1 MTAYSRAGFNWS
13 VNEILS
19 LQREFELL
27 GWNIYQI
34 ADKHKRSPHAIIHR
48 LDQEGFADYNVLYSS
63 YYDLNSTNTIS
74 PDRKSSPLSPL
85 NLGSLSCEENI
96 DDDEEYFC
104 EEEQEDSDDEDY
116 EYEEDEDDDD
126 DEEDEED
133 EDEEDE
139 DEEDE
144 DEEYQDEEYQ
154 DEEYQDEDDEDKIAN
169 LSQRVDGLEE
179 GIFEIKD
186 MIKKMMG
193 SFLTQNSSCI
203 GSCN

>member
-1 MTAYSRAGFNWS
+1 MTAYSRAGFKWS
-13 VNEILS
+13 INEILS

-27 GWNIYQI
+27 GWDINQI

-63 YYDLNSTNTIS
+63 YYDLNSL
-74 PDRKSSPLSPL
+74 SSSSL
-85 NLGSLSCEENI
+85 NLESVFCQENVDEDDEEYFCEEEQEDSDEDVEDESDEDYQYEEE

-104 EEEQEDSDDEDY
+104 EEEQEDSDD
-116 EYEEDEDDDD
+116 DED
-126 DEEDEED
+126 
-133 EDEEDE
+133 
-139 DEEDE
+139 
-144 DEEYQDEEYQ
+144 
-154 DEEYQDEDDEDKIAN
+154 DKIAN

-179 GIFEIKD
+179 GIFEIRD

>member
-27 GWNIYQI
+27 GWDINQI

-126 DEEDEED
+126 EEEDD
-133 EDEEDE
+133 DQ
-139 DEEDE
+139 DE

-154 DEEYQDEDDEDKIAN
+154 DDDDDKIAN